1 MIGAVI
7 FDLDGTVLDNEEKWE
22 EAFRAGARNNAQP
35 TTLSPQGFI
44 HEPGIGVKPNWRK
57 ITGDEALS
65 EKLTRETWV
74 EYQKDEEVKIMAGVE
89 ELIEEIKDK
98 GWQTALATGTEW
110 HVVEKELEQ
119 VNLYLAFDVTTT
131 GDEVLAQKPDPE
143 IYLLTAQ
150 KLGVESSES
159 TWS

>member
-22 EAFRAGARNNAQP
+22 EAFRAVARNNAQP

-74 EYQKDEEVKIMAGVE
+74 EYQKDEEVKIMAWW
-89 ELIEEIKDK
+89 KRNWNK
-98 GWQTALATGTEW
+98 
-110 HVVEKELEQ
+110 
-119 VNLYLAFDVTTT
+119 
-131 GDEVLAQKPDPE
+131 
-143 IYLLTAQ
+143 
-150 KLGVESSES
+150 
-159 TWS
+159 